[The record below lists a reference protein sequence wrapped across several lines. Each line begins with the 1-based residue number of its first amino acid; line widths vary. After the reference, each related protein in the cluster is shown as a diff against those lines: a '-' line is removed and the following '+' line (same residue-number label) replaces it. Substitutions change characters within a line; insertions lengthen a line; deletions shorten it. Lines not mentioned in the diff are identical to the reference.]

1 MRELNVYKNGR
12 VYNNVMGEYVE
23 NVEKEMYLPSLL
35 SLGIET
41 LRQYFKKETII
52 PLFRILILRP
62 DESIEDEISEYVTGG
77 SIDINKQSGQT
88 RNSSLSIFNFDGHWK
103 YGARNTLYEGMKI
116 RIDSGVVINNVLY
129 WSSQGIF
136 LIKEPTFNGDASS
149 RKIELSLCDKWGLW
163 DGGVFGNT
171 ELKTII
177 PAGVPIN
184 QVFNTIVHEDNN
196 INPNTMWDT
205 KDILFDMSCSGHD
218 TYYTIRQD
226 AGKQKSELMLDMSKT
241 IAADISYDTNGYMH
255 LRSNMLDFKNSN
267 YSPIW
272 RFEEGDIDCTL
283 PSLKY
288 NKSKY
293 YNKITTKGA
302 ILNGYQFTATIENT
316 NKKSIYNIYDTPVTP
331 KVNSNSKLFSD
342 QLCLEQCMYEMVQQS
357 RGLMS
362 ASMSCAFL
370 PFLDIDKMVYL
381 HFPSIGLENQEFV
394 IDGISFNLGT
404 DCKMSLKL
412 TSNNEVV
419 F

>member
-1 MRELNVYKNGR
+1 
-12 VYNNVMGEYVE
+12 MGEYVE
-23 NVEKEMYLPSLL
+23 NIKKETYLPSLL
-35 SLGIET
+35 SLGLEN
-41 LRQYFKKETII
+41 LKKYFKGATIQ
-52 PLFRILILRP
+52 PVFRILVLRP
-62 DESIEDEISEYVTGG
+62 DESVEDEISEYVIGG

-88 RNSSLSIFNFDGHWK
+88 RNSSLSIFNFDDRLK
-103 YGARNTLYEGMKI
+103 YGARKTIYEGMKI
-116 RIDSGVVINNVLY
+116 RIDSGVVIDNILY

-136 LIKEPTFNGDASS
+136 LVKEPTFNGDISS

-163 DGGVFGNT
+163 DGSVFGNT

-196 INPNTMWDT
+196 VNPNTMWDT
-205 KDILFDMSCSGHD
+205 KDILFDTSCSGHD

-226 AGKQKSELMLDMSKT
+226 AGKQKSELLLDMGKT
-241 IAADISYDTNGYMH
+241 IAADISYDTNGYMR
-255 LRSNMLDFKNSN
+255 LKSSVLDFKNAN
-267 YSPIW
+267 YPPIW

-293 YNKITTKGA
+293 YNKIITKGA

-316 NKKSIYNIYDTPVTP
+316 NKKSIYNIYDTPVAP
-331 KVNSNSKLFSD
+331 KVISNSKLFSD

-362 ASMSCAFL
+362 ASMSCTFL
-370 PFLDIDKMVYL
+370 PFLDIDKMIYL
-381 HFPSIGLENQEFV
+381 HFPSLGLDNQEFI

-404 DCKMSLKL
+404 DCKMNLKM
-412 TSNNEVV
+412 TSNNEVI